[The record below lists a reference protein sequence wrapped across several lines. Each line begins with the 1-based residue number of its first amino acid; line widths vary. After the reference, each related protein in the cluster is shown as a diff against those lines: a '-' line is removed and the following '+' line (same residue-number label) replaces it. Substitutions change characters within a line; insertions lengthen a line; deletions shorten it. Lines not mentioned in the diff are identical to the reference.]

1 MEALFVA
8 VASWRVGIDNRATAV
23 EACLRTMSNVAA
35 LAGVIQRDSSLR
47 GRRRPSVQ
55 GPAGACGAG
64 RRRSVPSIVVICVGA
79 SLLYPA
85 LHATAGCSRTAD
97 LGAVSV
103 SFPAAISIS
112 SNAPV
117 GTVISRVTVPVPGAT
132 SGFKFASCT
141 GTEPMYWAIRDGP
154 VVANRVG
161 TTSVPGVGYTSS
173 ISGGGFSGDIAMDS
187 SWSSSAAPGG
197 GTSPTFQSQLYVT
210 VNLVVTGPV
219 SSGSLSVNPSGGA
232 GIKNQVAAF
241 FVNYSGTMLFTA
253 VLAANSSAIIASAC
267 NVTTPSIVVDL
278 PTVSSSAFRQIGDT
292 AGARTTAINLTCP
305 SSAIRVFVTLTD
317 NTNPTNTSNTLT
329 LKPDSTAQGVGLQIL
344 NEAGPVSFGSDSA
357 AAGNTNQWFA
367 GTSNSGTVLIPLV
380 VRYVQTAAQVRPGG
394 VKGVATFTMSYQ

>member
-1 MEALFVA
+1 M
-8 VASWRVGIDNRATAV
+8 
-23 EACLRTMSNVAA
+23 
-35 LAGVIQRDSSLR
+35 
-47 GRRRPSVQ
+47 
-55 GPAGACGAG
+55 
-64 RRRSVPSIVVICVGA
+64 
-79 SLLYPA
+79 
-85 LHATAGCSRTAD
+85 
-97 LGAVSV
+97 
-103 SFPAAISIS
+103 
-112 SNAPV
+112 
-117 GTVISRVTVPVPGAT
+117 
-132 SGFKFASCT
+132 
-141 GTEPMYWAIRDGP
+141 
-154 VVANRVG
+154 
-161 TTSVPGVGYTSS
+161 
-173 ISGGGFSGDIAMDS
+173 
-187 SWSSSAAPGG
+187 
-197 GTSPTFQSQLYVT
+197 T